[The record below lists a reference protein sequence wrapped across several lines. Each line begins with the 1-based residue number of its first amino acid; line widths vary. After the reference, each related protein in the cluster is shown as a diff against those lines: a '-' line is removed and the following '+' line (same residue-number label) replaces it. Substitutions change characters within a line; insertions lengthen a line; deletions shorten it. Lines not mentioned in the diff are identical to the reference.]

1 MALHDP
7 ARHQTVCWAPQPE
20 TSSSDRLR
28 PSRITTGR
36 HLTLTCKRPRIDR
49 TNQQD
54 LDAGGGSRAPPPG
67 RELLLYR
74 RSTRR
79 LGADR
84 QPKAI
89 VRTDPVGDA
98 LVAETRADRRRPI
111 GRSSPRQTRELPR
124 RRTRFGLRWSGPPAA

>member
-49 TNQQD
+49 TNNKTWMP
-54 LDAGGGSRAPPPG
+54 AVAVAHPRA
-67 RELLLYR
+67 ESY
-74 RSTRR
+74 SFV
-79 LGADR
+79 A
-84 QPKAI
+84 A
-89 VRTDPVGDA
+89 A
-98 LVAETRADRRRPI
+98 LVAWAPTGSPK
-111 GRSSPRQTRELPR
+111 RS
-124 RRTRFGLRWSGPPAA
+124 